1 MPNIAL
7 YCDCYNNNR
16 INRENK
22 VYILLNQEIN
32 NNYKNISNLVSKYFK
47 KIKLESK
54 DKMVDD
60 FVKQHYFDK
69 MKLIDK
75 FSKYKLIITD
85 NWLGMIISVI
95 SESSCIVID
104 EQNEIFKNEY
114 NNWFNEL
121 NYISFINDYSDLE
134 KKIMLLKNKNTNNI
148 YNKKKYNEYFDK
160 IKKFFL
166 YDINITRNNNIYL
179 SNN

>member
-1 MPNIAL
+1 MSKFLYNEITFNYLNKNLNTNKIYFFFMPNIAL

-47 KIKLESK
+47 KIKLENK

-75 FSKYKLIITD
+75 FSKYKLG
-85 NWLGMIISVI
+85 N
-95 SESSCIVID
+95 
-104 EQNEIFKNEY
+104 Y
-114 NNWFNEL
+114 N
-121 NYISFINDYSDLE
+121 
-134 KKIMLLKNKNTNNI
+134 
-148 YNKKKYNEYFDK
+148 
-160 IKKFFL
+160 
-166 YDINITRNNNIYL
+166 
-179 SNN
+179 